1 MKKHL
6 IGFLGLL
13 CLTSSC
19 GVLGK
24 KGSTG
29 VTSGNTYTHTEAKPY
44 DKIISKEAVS
54 SKGLVDV
61 HLVEDKYYFEIPD
74 SLLQREM
81 LVVSR
86 FIKTPAG
93 ATTYGGE
100 EIGEKTIWFEKGP
113 SNKIFLRIQTLVS
126 VASEEDA
133 ISRAVTSSNTT
144 PILEAFDIKAINEKN
159 NAYVIDVTDFIN
171 SENPLLSLTE
181 KQKKNFNLTT
191 LEKDKSFI
199 RAINTYPINT
209 EIKTVKTYK
218 ARISE
223 DKNKNLP
230 AAILSGMV
238 TVEINN
244 SIVLLPKIPMKKRYY
259 DPRVGYFA
267 SSYWEYGDDQQRADR
282 NTYIHRWRLEPKE
295 EDIAKWERGEPAEPK
310 KPIVFYIDPATP
322 AIWRPYLIQGINDWQ
337 QAFEQAGFKNAI
349 IGKEWPV
356 DNDSMSLED
365 ARFSVLRYFAS
376 PAKNAYGP
384 NIVDPRSGEIM
395 ESHIGWYHNVMNL
408 LHNWYMVQA
417 GAVDPRARKMEFEEE
432 LMGQLIR
439 FVASHEVGH
448 TLGLRHNM
456 GASYATPVEKLRD
469 SAWLEKHGH
478 TSSIMDYARFNYVAQ
493 PEDSVS
499 VNGLMPRIGD
509 YDKWAIQWGYSLF
522 EGHKSVE
529 EEKEILSKWATDSIA
544 ANPRLWFGGEGR
556 NFDPRAQSEDLGN
569 NAIIAGFYGIKN
581 LQRIVPQLIQW
592 TSENESDDYDNLEEV
607 YDAVLRQYNK
617 YISHALKNI
626 GGLYVTPKTVGDEG
640 DVYRPVPKEMQK
652 EALAF
657 VDTYVFHEPSWLL
670 YGDILNKIEAPLSK
684 KDLSQTMEGVMTTLL
699 GGSRLSRMEF
709 IADRYQYEEPYTP
722 EEFVEE
728 VDKLVW
734 KELDFNAPVNA
745 YRRSLQ
751 KAYVANMLTLYNPK
765 KPQGGFI
772 DALLAKLSE
781 GRTLH
786 TDVRAIALDNLITLE
801 SRLRA
806 SIPFT
811 RDTMTRIHLQ
821 FLYKQIEDAIGEDK
835 FPKKI
840 YSPLDNKMS
849 IQQDD
854 KGNF

>member
-13 CLTSSC
+13 CLTGSC
-19 GVLGK
+19 GVFGK
-24 KGSTG
+24 KGRISAAGSNAYIHAET
-29 VTSGNTYTHTEAKPY
+29 KPY
-44 DKIISKEAVS
+44 DKIISKDAVS
-54 SKGLVDV
+54 HRGLFNV
-61 HLVEDKYYFEIPD
+61 HEVEDRYYFEIPD
-74 SLLQREM
+74 SLLQREL
-81 LVVSR
+81 LVVTR

-93 ATTYGGE
+93 ASNYGGE

-126 VASEEDA
+126 EANEEDA
-133 ISRAVTSSNTT
+133 ISKAVMSSNAT
-144 PILEAFDIKAINEKN
+144 PILEAFDIKAVNEKQ

-181 KQKKNFNLTT
+181 KQKKEFNLTS
-191 LEKDKSFI
+191 LEKDKSYI
-199 RAINTYPINT
+199 RAIDTYPINT

-218 ARISE
+218 AKISE
-223 DKNKNLP
+223 DKSKNLP
-230 AAILSGMV
+230 AAILSGVV

-244 SIVLLPKIPMKKRYY
+244 SMILLPKVPMKKRYY

-282 NTYIHRWRLEPKE
+282 NIYIHRWRLEPRR
-295 EDIAKWERGEPAEPK
+295 EDMDKWERGELVEPEN
-310 KPIVFYIDPATP
+310 PIVFYIDPATP
-322 AIWRPYLIQGINDWQ
+322 AKWRPYLIRGINDWQ
-337 QAFEQAGFKNAI
+337 KAFEQAGFKNAI
-349 IGKEWPV
+349 VGKEWPV
-356 DNDSMSLED
+356 ANDSMSLED

-376 PAKNAYGP
+376 PSRNAYGP
-384 NIVDPRSGEIM
+384 NIVDPRSGEII

-417 GAVDPRARKMEFEEE
+417 GAIDPRARKMEFDEE

-456 GASYATPVEKLRD
+456 GASFATPVEKLRD
-469 SAWLEKHGH
+469 SLWLEKHGH

-493 PEDSVS
+493 LEDSIS
-499 VNGLMPRIGD
+499 VRGIMPRIGD

-522 EGHKSVE
+522 SGQQSEK

-556 NFDPRAQSEDLGN
+556 DFDPRSQSEDLGN
-569 NAIIAGFYGIKN
+569 NAVIAGFYGIKN
-581 LQRIVPQLIQW
+581 LQRIVPQLVRW
-592 TSENESDDYDNLEEV
+592 TGEKESDNYDNLEEV

-617 YISHALKNI
+617 YISHVLMDI
-626 GGLYVTPKTVGDEG
+626 GGLYITPKTVGEGG
-640 DVYRPVPKEMQK
+640 DVYQPVSKEMQK

-670 YGDILNKIEAPLSK
+670 YSDILNKIEAPLAK
-684 KDLSQTMEGVMTTLL
+684 KDLSGTMEGVMTTLL

-709 IADRYQYEEPYTP
+709 IADRYKYEDPYRP
-722 EEFVEE
+722 EEFVQE
-728 VDKLVW
+728 VSKLVW
-734 KELDFNAPVNA
+734 KELDFNEPVNA

-765 KPQGGFI
+765 EPKGGFI

-801 SRLRA
+801 GKLRTT
-806 SIPFT
+806 IPFT
-811 RDTMTRIHLQ
+811 RDPMTRMHLQ
-821 FLYKQIEDAIGEDK
+821 FLYKQIEEAIGEDK
-835 FPKKI
+835 FPTRS
-840 YSPLDNKMS
+840 YAPLDNKMS
-849 IQQDD
+849 IQQGG

>member
-1 MKKHL
+1 MKKYL

-19 GVLGK
+19 GILGK
-24 KGSTG
+24 KGGALRS
-29 VTSGNTYTHTEAKPY
+29 SGDAYTFTETKPY

-61 HLVEDKYYFEIPD
+61 HRVEDKYYFEIPD

-93 ATTYGGE
+93 ATNYGGE

-126 VASEEDA
+126 QANEEDA
-133 ISRAVTSSNTT
+133 ISKAVTSSNAT
-144 PILEAFDIKAINEKN
+144 PILEAFDIKAVNEKN
-159 NAYVIDVTDFIN
+159 GAYVIDVTDFIN

-181 KQKKNFNLTT
+181 KQKKDFNLTS
-191 LEKDKSFI
+191 LERDKSYI
-199 RAINTYPINT
+199 RTINTYPINT

-223 DKNKNLP
+223 DKSKNLP
-230 AAILSGMV
+230 AAILSGVV

-244 SIVLLPKIPMKKRYY
+244 SIVLLPKVPMKKRYY

-282 NTYIHRWRLEPKE
+282 NIYIHRWRLEPRE
-295 EDIAKWERGEPAEPK
+295 EDILKWEQGETVEPK

-322 AIWRPYLIQGINDWQ
+322 EKWRSYLIQGINDWQ
-337 QAFEQAGFKNAI
+337 KAFEQAGFKNAI
-349 IGKEWPV
+349 VGKEWPV

-417 GAVDPRARKMEFEEE
+417 GAIDPRARKMEFEDD

-493 PEDSVS
+493 PEDSIS
-499 VNGLMPRIGD
+499 LNGLMPRIGD

-522 EGHKSVE
+522 PGQKSVK

-556 NFDPRAQSEDLGN
+556 DFDPRSQSEDLGN

-581 LQRIVPQLIQW
+581 LQRIVPQLIRW
-592 TSENESDDYDNLEEV
+592 TSENESDNYDNLKEV

-617 YISHALKNI
+617 YISHTLKNI

-670 YGDILNKIEAPLSK
+670 YRDILNKIEAPLSK

-728 VDKLVW
+728 VNKLVW
-734 KELDFNAPVNA
+734 KELDFNAPINA

-765 KPQGGFI
+765 EPQGGFI

-801 SRLRA
+801 GRLRT

-811 RDTMTRIHLQ
+811 RDAMTRIHLQ
-821 FLYKQIEDAIGEDK
+821 FLYKQIEDVIGEDK

>member
-1 MKKHL
+1 MRKHL
-6 IGFLGLL
+6 IGFLGLV
-13 CLTSSC
+13 CLASSC
-19 GVLGK
+19 GILEK
-24 KGSTG
+24 KGNVRSS
-29 VTSGNTYTHTEAKPY
+29 SGNTYTHTEAKPY
-44 DKIISKEAVS
+44 DRIIPKDAIS
-54 SKGLVDV
+54 SEGLVNV
-61 HLVEDKYYFEIPD
+61 HRVEDKYYFEIPD

-93 ATTYGGE
+93 ATNYGGE

-126 VASEEDA
+126 QANEEDA
-133 ISRAVTSSNTT
+133 ISKAVTSSNAT
-144 PILEAFDIKAINEKN
+144 PILEAFDIKAVNEKN
-159 NAYVIDVTDFIN
+159 NAYVVDVTDFIN

-181 KQKKNFNLTT
+181 KQKKDFNLTS
-191 LEKDKSFI
+191 LERDKSYI
-199 RAINTYPINT
+199 RDIDTYPINT

-223 DKNKNLP
+223 NKDKNLP
-230 AAILSGMV
+230 AAILSGVV

-282 NTYIHRWRLEPKE
+282 NIYIHRWRLEPKE
-295 EDIAKWERGEPAEPK
+295 EDMAKWERGELVEPE

-322 AIWRPYLIQGINDWQ
+322 VKWRPYLIQGIDDWQ
-337 QAFEQAGFKNAI
+337 KAFEQAGFKNAI
-349 IGKEWPV
+349 VGKEWPV

-417 GAVDPRARKMEFEEE
+417 GAIDPRARKMEFEDE

-469 SAWLEKHGH
+469 SVWLEKHGH

-493 PEDSVS
+493 PEDSIS

-522 EGHKSVE
+522 PGQKPIN

-556 NFDPRAQSEDLGN
+556 NFDPRAQSEDLGD

-581 LQRIVPQLIQW
+581 LQRIVPQLIRW
-592 TSENESDDYDNLEEV
+592 TSENESDNYDNLEEV

-626 GGLYVTPKTVGDEG
+626 GGLYITPKTVGDEG

-670 YGDILNKIEAPLSK
+670 YGDILNKIEAPLFK

-722 EEFVEE
+722 EELVEE
-728 VDKLVW
+728 VNKLVW
-734 KELDFNAPVNA
+734 KELDFNMPVNA

-765 KPQGGFI
+765 EPQGGFI

-786 TDVRAIALDNLITLE
+786 TDVRAIALDNLIALE
-801 SRLRA
+801 GKLRA

-811 RDTMTRIHLQ
+811 RDAMTRIHLQ
-821 FLYKQIEDAIGEDK
+821 FLYKQIEDVIGEDK

-849 IQQDD
+849 IQRDD